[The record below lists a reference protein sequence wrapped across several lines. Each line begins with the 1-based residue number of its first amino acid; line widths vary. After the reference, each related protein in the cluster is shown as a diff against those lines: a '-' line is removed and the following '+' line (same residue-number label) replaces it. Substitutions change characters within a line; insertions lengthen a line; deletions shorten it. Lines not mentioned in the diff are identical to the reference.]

1 MPSTKHNVSFLAH
14 FSLLCIKSRRLGN
27 IPVNQGEMT
36 GIPGIKNSIGKGIK
50 MAKGLAHSRSKKASL
65 AWSM

>member
-14 FSLLCIKSRRLGN
+14 FSLLCIKSQRLGN